1 VDFRT
6 LMILH
11 SVQLHVCLVRFIK
24 ATSLPGCETGVI
36 RALFLAPS
44 LRFINPRQGGI
55 CIVCC
60 RHHDW
65 RGDAIAPPAVHEK
78 IRKSERF
85 TVAP

>member
-1 VDFRT
+1 MGMV
-6 LMILH
+6 
-11 SVQLHVCLVRFIK
+11 S
-24 ATSLPGCETGVI
+24 TSLLTCETGVI